1 MKELILICIV
11 AFVFIFGYLI
21 MRKVDMFLAENNL
34 QTKEHSPS
42 SLRIGFKTFDLVDQS
57 AELLQSFFKESSMLG
72 DRR

>member
-42 SLRIGFKTFDLVDQS
+42 SSLRIGFETFDLVWIHS
-57 AELLQSFFKESSMLG
+57 YAHLQYNDYYK
-72 DRR
+72 

>member
-11 AFVFIFGYLI
+11 AFVFI

-42 SLRIGFKTFDLVDQS
+42 SSLRIGFETFDLVDQS
-57 AELLQSFFKESSMLG
+57 AELLQSFFKEQLHA
-72 DRR
+72 R

>member
-42 SLRIGFKTFDLVDQS
+42 SSLHIGFETFDLVDQS
-57 AELLQSFFKESSMLG
+57 AELLQSFFKEQLHA
-72 DRR
+72 R